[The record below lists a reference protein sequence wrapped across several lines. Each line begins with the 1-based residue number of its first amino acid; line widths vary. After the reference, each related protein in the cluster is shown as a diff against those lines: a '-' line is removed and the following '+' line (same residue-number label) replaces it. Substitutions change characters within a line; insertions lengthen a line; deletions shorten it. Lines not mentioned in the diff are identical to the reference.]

1 MDNQIVD
8 THLHLWDPTHF
19 RIPWLD
25 GNDLL
30 NRAYDVH
37 AFREHTVGL
46 NIAAMVYVQVD
57 VAPAYALLEA
67 QHIARLAAHEPRLQG
82 LVAWAPLEDG
92 ECARSLL
99 EALVAVNPL
108 VKGVR
113 RILQGESDPAY
124 CLQPAFIRGV
134 EMLAE
139 YGLSFDICIYHDQL
153 PAVIELVRQ
162 CPGVTFILDHIA
174 KPDIRNGA
182 FEPWRSH
189 MTALARLPNVVC
201 KISGVATEAD
211 HTRWTVD
218 DLAPYVWHAIA
229 VFGEDRIMF
238 GGDWPVAL
246 LATSYRRWVET
257 LATLTADLSPE
268 AQRKLWAENA
278 RRVYRLPTVAR

>member
-1 MDNQIVD
+1 MTDELID
-8 THLHLWDPTHF
+8 THLHLWNPAQF

-25 GNDLL
+25 GNELL
-30 NRAYDVH
+30 NRAYGVES
-37 AFREHTVGL
+37 FCEHTVGL
-46 NIAAMVYVQVD
+46 NIAAMVYVQVE

-67 QHIARLAAHEPRLQG
+67 QHVAQLAAHEPRLQG
-82 LVAWAPLEDG
+82 IVAWAPLEDG
-92 ECARSLL
+92 ECVRSIL
-99 EALVAVNPL
+99 EALVAIGPL

-124 CLQPAFIRGV
+124 CLQPSFVRGV
-134 EMLAE
+134 ELLAA
-139 YGLSFDICIYHDQL
+139 YGLSFDICIYHYQL

-174 KPDIRNGA
+174 KPDIRRGVLD
-182 FEPWRSH
+182 PWRDH
-189 MTALARLPNVVC
+189 IATLARLPNVVC

-211 HTRWTVD
+211 HARWTVD
-218 DLAPYVWHAIA
+218 DLAPYIRHALE
-229 VFGEDRIMF
+229 VFGEDRVMF

-268 AQRKLWAENA
+268 AQRKLWSENA
-278 RRVYRLPTVAR
+278 RRVYRLPAVAR

>member
-1 MDNQIVD
+1 MDYEIVD
-8 THLHLWDPTHF
+8 AHLHVWDPARF

-30 NRAYDVH
+30 NRAYDVQT
-37 AFREHTVGL
+37 FCEHTAGL

-67 QHIARLAAHEPRLQG
+67 QHIARLAAHDPRLQG
-82 LVAWAPLEDG
+82 IVAWAPLEDG
-92 ECARSLL
+92 ECVRSILD
-99 EALVAVNPL
+99 ALVAVGPI

-113 RILQGESDPAY
+113 RILQGEPDPAY
-124 CLQPAFIRGV
+124 CLRPSFIRGV
-134 EMLAE
+134 ELLAE
-139 YGLSFDICIYHDQL
+139 YGLSFDICIYHYQL

-174 KPDIRNGA
+174 KPDIRNGI
-182 FEPWRSH
+182 FDPWREH
-189 MTALARLPNVVC
+189 IATLARLPNVVC

-218 DLAPYVWHAIA
+218 DLVPYIRHALE
-229 VFGEDRIMF
+229 VFGEDRVMF

-268 AQRKLWAENA
+268 AQRKLWSENA
-278 RRVYRLPTVAR
+278 RRVYRLSPVAR